1 MSPTPAPILNDQD
14 RAEVLRMFTEQT
26 KKYGELSAAIAA
38 GKPAGEI
45 KTAID
50 KIDADF
56 AAMHT
61 KQADLNRRADEIEAR
76 MNRPPA
82 EPDRPKSL
90 GRLVIEDAGLKK
102 ALDDAG
108 GSGRVNYTVRAK
120 GRLWEFAERKDIT
133 GLSPQLPQVIA
144 GVAAGPRLPGGV
156 RVLVPQGSTTAGA
169 AEYVEETSFTNAA
182 AVVAEGAPKPKSD
195 KVFTP
200 KILPV
205 QTIAHYFKVSRQT
218 MNDLPAVAAAIENNG
233 IYGVQLAEDDELL
246 NGSGVAP
253 HLKGFNTVAAAST
266 AVIDPGPPAPSII
279 DAIGASYFALASKG
293 YLPDGA
299 VVNPADWGAVA
310 LLRNS
315 LGNYLFS
322 NPVDYSAAPRIWGM
336 RLVLSAKEPAGAY
349 LVGAFAGNSQ
359 ILDREEVNVRIAEQN
374 EDDFIKNMLTVL
386 VEERLVL
393 LIFTAA
399 AFEKGVVPVGV
410 AGASVPPT
418 TREGGKGSRS

>member
-1 MSPTPAPILNDQD
+1 
-14 RAEVLRMFTEQT
+14 MFTEQT
-26 KKYGELSAAIAA
+26 KKYGELSAALAA

-61 KQADLNRRADEIEAR
+61 KHADLTKRADEIEAR
-76 MNRPPA
+76 LNRKPA
-82 EPDRPKSL
+82 EPETPKSL
-90 GRLVIEDAGLKK
+90 GQTVIADEGLKK
-102 ALDDAG
+102 AIELTG
-108 GSGRVNYTVRAK
+108 GGRMNYTVRVK
-120 GRLWEFAERKDIT
+120 GSLWSFAERKDIT
-133 GLSPQLPQVIA
+133 GLSPMLPQVIP
-144 GVAAGPRLPGGV
+144 GVAMGPRLPFGV
-156 RVLVPQGSTTAGA
+156 RTLVPQGSTTAGA
-169 AEYVEETSFTNAA
+169 AEYVEETSFTNNAA
-182 AVVAEGAPKPKSD
+182 AVAEGAAKPKSD

-233 IYGVQLAEDDELL
+233 IYGVQVVEDDELL

-253 HLKGFNTVAAAST
+253 HLKGFNTVATAGAA
-266 AVIDPGPPAPSII
+266 VDPGPPVPTAI
-279 DAIGASYFALASKG
+279 DALGQSYFSLASKG

-299 VVNPADWGAVA
+299 VLNPADWGAVA
-310 LLRNS
+310 LMRNS
-315 LGNYLFS
+315 LGNYLFA
-322 NPVDYSAAPRIWGM
+322 NPVDYSATPRIWGM
-336 RLVLSAKEPAGAY
+336 RLVLSAKEAAGSY
-349 LVGAFAGNSQ
+349 LVGAFGGNSQ

-374 EDDFIKNMLTVL
+374 EDDFIKNMMTVL

-399 AFEKGVVPVGV
+399 AFEKGTIPVVTPG
-410 AGASVPPT
+410 GASAPES
-418 TREGGKGSRS
+418 RRGSRS